1 MALLAVLVLTM
12 DTMVQPALGAKYSGA
27 IVAKPARVCSVKLG
41 RSA

>member
-12 DTMVQPALGAKYSGA
+12 VRPALGAKYSGA